1 MALIPLLFIS
11 ISDSLVI
18 LVFLCVPE
26 FKKNKKKKDEWCPS
40 QPSPTQAPVS
50 YYPKSTDPPSISVLG
65 TVEKHVRV
73 YQRKCFP
80 VLGNDDKQTLGQRQQ
95 WHDAS

>member
-1 MALIPLLFIS
+1 MSGAPPTPHPPPKPRLIFSKIH
-11 ISDSLVI
+11 
-18 LVFLCVPE
+18 
-26 FKKNKKKKDEWCPS
+26 PS
-40 QPSPTQAPVS
+40 S
-50 YYPKSTDPPSISVLG
+50 SISVLG

>member
-26 FKKNKKKKDEWCPS
+26 LKKRRMSGAPPPNPRLIFTKIHPS
-40 QPSPTQAPVS
+40 S
-50 YYPKSTDPPSISVLG
+50 SISVLG

-80 VLGNDDKQTLGQRQQ
+80 VLSNDDKQTLGQRQQ